1 MDIVLDPDFYLPL
14 VTVHVVLFAY
24 WLGGDWGVF
33 TCSRFIV
40 RPDLPLAERLRF
52 LDALM
57 RIDILPRSAIVLLPT
72 VGLHLAAIRGSIPL
86 SAGAVVA
93 IWVGGLAWL
102 ALVWVLFLRRGT
114 PFAERWV
121 RLDIGLRVAL
131 MVVLSSLALLS
142 LARGAPVR
150 EPWIAAKLL
159 VYSAL
164 LGVGLWLRTVIRS
177 WRLGFMRIRA
187 GEDAAALAPLFEGS
201 LRRSRGIAYL
211 FWTLIVTMAW
221 LGINQPS

>member
-1 MDIVLDPDFYLPL
+1 MLDPDLYLTL

-24 WLGGDWGVF
+24 WLGGDWGVY
-33 TCSRFIV
+33 TCSGFIV
-40 RPDLPLAERLRF
+40 RSDLPLAERLRF

-86 SAGAVVA
+86 PAGAVVA
-93 IWVGGLAWL
+93 VWAGGLAWL

-121 RLDIGLRVAL
+121 QLDIGLRVVL
-131 MVVLSSLALLS
+131 MIGLSGLALPS

-159 VYSAL
+159 VYAAL

-177 WRLGFMRIRA
+177 WRLGFLRIRA
-187 GEDAAALAPLFEGS
+187 GEDAATLAPLFKGS
-201 LRRSRGIAYL
+201 QRRSRGIAYL

>member
-57 RIDILPRSAIVLLPT
+57 RIDILPRSAIVLLPV

-86 SAGAVVA
+86 GTGAVA
-93 IWVGGLAWL
+93 LAWVIGLAWL
-102 ALVWVLFLRRGT
+102 ALVWVLFVKRGT
-114 PFAERWV
+114 PFADRLVRW
-121 RLDIGLRVAL
+121 DIGFRVL
-131 MVVLSSLALLS
+131 LIVVMVAVAALS
-142 LARGAPVR
+142 LARGTPVR

-164 LGVGLWLRTVIRS
+164 LGVGLWLRSVIRS
-177 WRLGFMRIRA
+177 WRLGFQRMRA
-187 GEDAAALAPLFEGS
+187 GEDAATTAPLFEAS
-201 LRRSRGIAYL
+201 IRRGRGIAYV

>member
-1 MDIVLDPDFYLPL
+1 MLDPDFYLPL
-14 VTVHVVLFAY
+14 VTVHIVLFAY
-24 WLGGDWGVF
+24 WLGGDWGVY
-33 TCSRFIV
+33 TCSHFIA

-57 RIDILPRSAIVLLPT
+57 RIDILPRSAIVLLPV

-86 SAGAVVA
+86 RPGAVMA
-93 IWVGGLAWL
+93 IWTGGIAWL

-114 PFAERWV
+114 AFADRWV
-121 RLDIGLRVAL
+121 RLDIGLRVLL
-131 MVVLSSLALLS
+131 MFVLSGLALLS
-142 LARGAPVR
+142 LTRGAPVR

-164 LGVGLWLRTVIRS
+164 LGVGLWLRTAIRA
-177 WRLGFMRIRA
+177 WRLGFVRIRA
-187 GEDAAALAPLFEGS
+187 GEDAATLAPLFTDS
-201 LRRSRGIAYL
+201 LRRSRKIAWL

-221 LGINQPS
+221 LGVSQPA

>member
-1 MDIVLDPDFYLPL
+1 MLDPDLYLTL

-24 WLGGDWGVF
+24 WLGGDWGVY
-33 TCSRFIV
+33 TCSGFIV
-40 RPDLPLAERLRF
+40 RSDLPLAERLRF

-86 SAGAVVA
+86 PAGAVVA
-93 IWVGGLAWL
+93 VWAGGLAWL

-121 RLDIGLRVAL
+121 QLDIGLRVVL
-131 MVVLSSLALLS
+131 MIGLSGLALLS

-177 WRLGFMRIRA
+177 WRLGFLRIRA
-187 GEDAAALAPLFEGS
+187 GEDAATLAPLFEGS
-201 LRRSRGIAYL
+201 QRRSRGIAYL